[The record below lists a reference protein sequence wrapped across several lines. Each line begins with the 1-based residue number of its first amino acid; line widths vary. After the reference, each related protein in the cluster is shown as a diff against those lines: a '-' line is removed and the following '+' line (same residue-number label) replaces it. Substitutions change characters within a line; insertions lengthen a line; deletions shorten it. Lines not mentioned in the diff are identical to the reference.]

1 MNMSNLLKQDGMKYM
16 VAELIFTV
24 NKAWHENG
32 MICML
37 MSDNKEIR
45 FPVEKNN
52 KLKNATVKERNNI
65 EIICGGTGLHWPDL
79 DEDLSVIGIIE
90 GRFGY

>member
-1 MNMSNLLKQDGMKYM
+1 MKYM

-24 NKAWHENG
+24 SKVWHENG

-52 KLKNATVKERNNI
+52 NLKNATVKERNNI